1 MIVHVPFQL
10 RILFF
15 SYFTV
20 ICLGPY
26 FLRGTPIGIPM
37 GYSNGVAYMFAEV
50 IHASVEFLNKTDLIL
65 ICINL
70 SFEAFIH
77 S

>member
-15 SYFTV
+15 NYFTA
-20 ICLGPY
+20 IFWGSY

-37 GYSNGVAYMFAEV
+37 GYSNGVAHMFTEV

-65 ICINL
+65 ICISL
-70 SFEAFIH
+70 PFEAFIH